1 MTIRSARYLSRT
13 LQYDADAGC
22 FRCYAKTKTPLTV
35 YRGETSSLWYT
46 TQPKMHDHQLVETGR
61 REPTCTMSGWIDFR
75 CTICGELRRQ
85 PLEPLGHEVVN
96 GICVRCGE
104 VMQLPF
110 RDVPEDAYYYDAVVW
125 GLSRGVVNGTT
136 MTTFSPDLHPRAG
149 SHVPVACCR
158 ETGAL
163 RQYGLCRCPGG
174 QLLCRGRRVGGGE
187 RLHERHGRRLLQPG
201 CPVHART
208 DRHVPVACGRG
219 AGVFR
224 QYGLCGRPRREL
236 LCRGRCLGGGEQRY
250 ERHRQRLLQP
260 G

>member
-1 MTIRSARYLSRT
+1 
-13 LQYDADAGC
+13 
-22 FRCYAKTKTPLTV
+22 
-35 YRGETSSLWYT
+35 
-46 TQPKMHDHQLVETGR
+46 
-61 REPTCTMSGWIDFR
+61 MSGWIDFR

-125 GLSRGVVNGTT
+125 GLSRGVVIGTYDDVLT
-136 MTTFSPDLHPRAG
+136 GPVLHPRAG

-174 QLLCRGRRVGGGE
+174 QLLCRGR
-187 RLHERHGRRLLQPG
+187 
-201 CPVHART
+201 
-208 DRHVPVACGRG
+208 
-219 AGVFR
+219 
-224 QYGLCGRPRREL
+224 
-236 LCRGRCLGGGEQRY
+236 CLGGGEQRY
-250 ERHRQRLLQP
+250 ERHMRGCFSPDDLCTRAQIVTLLYRQLTKEIWKNRIHFLVRFLRQHRTIQREHSAKNIRRRP
-260 G
+260 NYAVLPNKKRRKPKR